1 MNYKNL
7 KKTEL
12 IKTDSRRN
20 VGPKLF
26 EKIGSII
33 KNLLVYPQIPSPKLV
48 LQVLVNLQ
56 ETDNVSFI

>member
-12 IKTDSRRN
+12 IKTDSRSN
-20 VGPKLF
+20 AGPKLF
-26 EKIGSII
+26 EKIGSVI
-33 KNLLVYPQIPSPKLV
+33 KNLFVNPQIPSQKLV

-56 ETDNVSFI
+56 ETDVSLI